1 MQDEQSTR
9 HVSRMQQ
16 IVLQWDYFKLTNKG
30 TPKRKLRSVPEK
42 FESME
47 DYMSVFEPLVL
58 EECCAQLTRG
68 ESQDDFSSVPH
79 GAVVMDFEKAHNF
92 HFTSFGLEMGKCKN
106 YHENDL
112 VLVSKLKP

>member
-16 IVLQWDYFKLTNKG
+16 IVLQWDYFKLTNKD

-47 DYMSVFEPLVL
+47 
-58 EECCAQLTRG
+58 
-68 ESQDDFSSVPH
+68 
-79 GAVVMDFEKAHNF
+79 
-92 HFTSFGLEMGKCKN
+92 
-106 YHENDL
+106 
-112 VLVSKLKP
+112 VSANLNSNLF